1 MSYLFVLTGN
11 SSEINCDIFPKLELE
26 NEQEY
31 VLGLINFESFNSIPN
46 VEEGCNK
53 FYYIDEKTSHKVG
66 ITIPTGSYEIS
77 DLQKYLR
84 RLGGDTRGAQE
95 DDINDNDE
103 LNPISRN
110 AFKIKHNFLITIQP
124 NNNTLHSELK
134 CSKDVDFTPA
144 DSIGSI
150 LGFNKRKLSKYQSH
164 VSDNTVNILKVN
176 TIKIECNI
184 VTSSYINGKPNHV
197 IHTFFPT
204 VPPGFKIV
212 ETPANIIYLPINTR
226 LIDNISLKIVDQNGK
241 LINFRQET
249 VTVTLHLKKL

>member
-11 SSEINCDIFPKLELE
+11 GSEINCDIFPKLELE
-26 NEQEY
+26 DEQKY

-53 FYYIDEKTSHKVG
+53 FYYLDDKSSNKIG

-84 RLGGDTRGAQE
+84 RIVGDKRGEEE
-95 DDINDNDE
+95 DDIKHNDE
-103 LNPISRN
+103 SPPAARSSY
-110 AFKIKHNFLITIQP
+110 KIKHDLLITIQP
-124 NNNTLHSELK
+124 NNNTLHSEVK
-134 CSKDVDFTPA
+134 CSKDVDFTPE
-144 DSIGSI
+144 DSIGPI
-150 LGFNKRKLSKYQSH
+150 LGFQKRILSKFQSH
-164 VSDNTVNILKVN
+164 TSDNTVNILKVN

-184 VTSSYINGKPNHV
+184 VTSSYINGKPSHV

-212 ETPANIIYLPINTR
+212 ETPSNIIYLPINTR
-226 LIDNISLKIVDQNGK
+226 LIDNLSLKIVDQNGK